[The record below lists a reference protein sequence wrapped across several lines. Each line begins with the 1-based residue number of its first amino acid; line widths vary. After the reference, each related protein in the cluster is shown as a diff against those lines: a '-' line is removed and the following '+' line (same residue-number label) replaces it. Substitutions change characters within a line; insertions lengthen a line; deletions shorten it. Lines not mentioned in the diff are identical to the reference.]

1 MLATIVIQ
9 LLCDFICL
17 FFAVWC
23 WRKQGSSI
31 YKKFFLVNSIAFFSL
46 ILSDAY
52 YNIFFRILHYDI
64 SESIDL
70 MLTITL
76 FVFEFGQFY
85 CWRLLSKSQN
95 YKIISYKNSP
105 YIVFTAAMVATLT
118 YYFITN
124 SNLAPFEKT
133 YQNISIAVDMFIWL
147 YAITCLSRTRSF
159 PIALLS
165 LGCLIL
171 VSSSLTICCLFL
183 FNMEKI
189 ISAEWLHM
197 LWTFGTFLM
206 AVGFILSLNQKKFDF
221 CSENSIQVNSCS
233 LLSTASV
240 IVSLIGFSFLFLLHL
255 TNSDGEGIRSML
267 WIFPI
272 ALVFAMITSVLLGN
286 WFSRTIFLP
295 VNAYLKRIECFN
307 LGREENQGQ
316 FCFSST
322 YEFELLGKFIDDA
335 FFKIADAL
343 KRESKIAAQTAHDIR
358 SPLATINMIVK
369 ESNELEEQKRII
381 LRNATQQLNDLA
393 NVLLVKY
400 RSKDDNHSS
409 EYNSIKNSE
418 VIAVLLDLIV
428 SEKRLEYKNLPIVI
442 EFDVASNARGAF
454 AQIIISDFK
463 RMISNIINNAIEAI
477 HGKGRIKIYLSVSEA
492 AVNIK
497 ITDSGIGMPPEL
509 IEKVFDG
516 SITSNKKE
524 GYGIGL
530 VSAYQLVK
538 SWGGNLKIE
547 SKLNVGTTIH
557 LSFALLD
564 SAPWFAANLNF
575 LQGSKIIV
583 LDDDQSIHDLW
594 NSRFGCE
601 ISSANFRV
609 QHFYQANELM
619 QLDYNELKSSYF
631 LCDYELIGQDKTGLD
646 VIEKMNLSNSATLVT
661 SRYDD
666 KEIRRRCA
674 ELNIK
679 ILPKNYAAYVP
690 ICIIENNLS
699 NLSDE
704 NQPDVILI
712 DDDHLVINTWKFI
725 AKKKNKIILTF
736 DNFSDAEKGIERLSR
751 TIPIYI
757 DSNLG
762 TKISGEECAK
772 ILSNKGFINLYLAT
786 GHNPSR
792 FGVMPWIRAIVGKE
806 PPF

>member
-1 MLATIVIQ
+1 MLVTIIIQ
-9 LLCDFICL
+9 LLCDFVC
-17 FFAVWC
+17 FFVAFWC
-23 WRKQGSSI
+23 WRKQENTV
-31 YKKFFLVNSIAFFSL
+31 YKKFFLVNAIAFFSL

-52 YNIFFRILHYDI
+52 YNILFRILHYDI
-64 SESIDL
+64 SQSRNFIL
-70 MLTITL
+70 TSTLTI
-76 FVFEFGQFY
+76 FELGQIY

-95 YKIISYKNSP
+95 YKLISYKNLP
-105 YIVFTAAMVATLT
+105 YIVFSVIMTVIIA
-118 YYFITN
+118 YYFLTN
-124 SNLAPFEKT
+124 SNLDFYQKT
-133 YQNISIAVDMFIWL
+133 YQNISIVVDMFIWL

-197 LWTFGTFLM
+197 LWTFGTLLM
-206 AVGFILSLNQKKFDF
+206 AIGFIFSLKQKKFDF

-307 LGREENQGQ
+307 LGREENQDQG
-316 FCFSST
+316 CFSST

-335 FFKIADAL
+335 FFKISDAL
-343 KRESKIAAQTAHDIR
+343 KRESKIAAQVAHDIR
-358 SPLATINMIVK
+358 SPLTTINAIVK
-369 ESNELEEQKRII
+369 ETPEIEEQKRII
-381 LRNATQQLNDLA
+381 LRNATQQLNDIA

-400 RSKDDNHSS
+400 RSKDEIVSS
-409 EYNSIKNSE
+409 SNGSIKDSE

-454 AQIIISDFK
+454 AQIVISDFK
-463 RMISNIINNAIEAI
+463 RMISNIINNSIEAI
-477 HGKGRIKIYLSVSEA
+477 HGKGKIKIYLSVSETS
-492 AVNIK
+492 VNIE
-497 ITDSGIGMPPEL
+497 ITDSGVGMPTEL

-530 VSAYQLVK
+530 VSAYQLIK
-538 SWGGNLKIE
+538 SWGGDLKIK
-547 SKLNVGTTIH
+547 SQLNIGTTIR
-557 LSFALLD
+557 LIFTLLEPE
-564 SAPWFAANLNF
+564 PWFAANLNF
-575 LQGSKIIV
+575 IKGSKIIV

-601 ISSANFRV
+601 VSSAKLNV

-619 QLDYNELKSSYF
+619 KLDESELKSAYF

-646 VIEKMNLSNSATLVT
+646 VIEQMNLASSAILVT

-679 ILPKNYAAYVP
+679 ILPKNYAAYAP
-690 ICIIENNLS
+690 IFITEKNSNNL
-699 NLSDE
+699 LEE
-704 NQPDVILI
+704 NQPDLVLI
-712 DDDHLVINTWKFI
+712 DDDHLVISTWKLI
-725 AKKKNKIILTF
+725 AKKRNKTILAF
-736 DNFSDAEKGIERLSR
+736 DNFSDAERSIEALSR
-751 TIPIYI
+751 MIPIYI

-762 TKISGEECAK
+762 TKISGEESAK
-772 ILSNKGFINLYLAT
+772 VLHEKGFINIYLAT
-786 GHNPSR
+786 GHHASR
-792 FGVMPWIRAIVGKE
+792 FKSMEWIKGIVGKE